1 MLPDKYYKVF
11 HSDKGTMMAI
21 FFDEGTS
28 SNGTLNAIKQIRK
41 ISGKDCFLSSMSAI
55 VEDTKELTNKELF
68 WYVLIAVVLT
78 AIVLAVTMDS
88 FMAPVLFLLNIGMAV
103 IYNLG
108 SNIIAGEISFITQ
121 ALAAVLQ
128 LAVTMDYSIFLWNSY
143 MEEKKEFDNNNEAM
157 AHAISKTIVSVA
169 GSSLTTVAGF
179 IALCFMQFTLGK
191 DLGTVMA
198 KGVILGVI
206 SCITILPAFILICDK
221 LIKKTSHKALSINGG
236 HLARFIVR
244 HNKPLLI
251 CLLALWIPAII
262 GYNHIKVYYDL
273 ASSLPGYLPSVQAN
287 KELESDYDTN
297 SIMMVLADEKLPAKT
312 VRNMVSDMEDVKG
325 IEFSIAADSL
335 VPAGMPKDFIDNE
348 AMDKLKGGGYQLMLI
363 SSKYKVA
370 SNEIN
375 SQISKLNEIV
385 HKYDSKAMLIGEA
398 PCTKDLITMT
408 NHDFQV
414 VSMVSIAFIF
424 LIILFVLKSVS
435 LPIILVLVIELAIY
449 INMSLSFYT
458 NTTLPFIASI
468 VISTIQLGA
477 TVDYGILMTNRYL
490 NERVAGNNKMASMT
504 TALSACAPSIITSAL
519 GFFAATIGVA
529 IYSDVDMIASLC
541 LLISR
546 GSLISMGLV
555 LFLLPTL
562 YMLLDGVI
570 MKTSWG
576 LKKKAKKNAYLEEE
590 KQQYKL
596 EQAAAQD
603 Q

>member
-1 MLPDKYYKVF
+1 
-11 HSDKGTMMAI
+11 
-21 FFDEGTS
+21 
-28 SNGTLNAIKQIRK
+28 
-41 ISGKDCFLSSMSAI
+41 
-55 VEDTKELTNKELF
+55 
-68 WYVLIAVVLT
+68 
-78 AIVLAVTMDS
+78 
-88 FMAPVLFLLNIGMAV
+88 
-103 IYNLG
+103 
-108 SNIIAGEISFITQ
+108 
-121 ALAAVLQ
+121 
-128 LAVTMDYSIFLWNSY
+128 
-143 MEEKKEFDNNNEAM
+143 
-157 AHAISKTIVSVA
+157 
-169 GSSLTTVAGF
+169 
-179 IALCFMQFTLGK
+179 
-191 DLGTVMA
+191 
-198 KGVILGVI
+198 
-206 SCITILPAFILICDK
+206 
-221 LIKKTSHKALSINGG
+221 
-236 HLARFIVR
+236 
-244 HNKPLLI
+244 
-251 CLLALWIPAII
+251 
-262 GYNHIKVYYDL
+262 
-273 ASSLPGYLPSVQAN
+273 
-287 KELESDYDTN
+287 
-297 SIMMVLADEKLPAKT
+297 
-312 VRNMVSDMEDVKG
+312 
-325 IEFSIAADSL
+325 
-335 VPAGMPKDFIDNE
+335 
-348 AMDKLKGGGYQLMLI
+348 
-363 SSKYKVA
+363 
-370 SNEIN
+370 
-375 SQISKLNEIV
+375 
-385 HKYDSKAMLIGEA
+385 
-398 PCTKDLITMT
+398 
-408 NHDFQV
+408 
-414 VSMVSIAFIF
+414 MVSIAFIF